1 SEGDMECPTCH
12 QAVPDESLFCLHC
25 GMRLS
30 RPERVAPVNGG
41 GTPQPGSVAAPAS
54 AQDAASPAVLDRKQP
69 YALSF
74 KPLSD
79 DRLRYRVARWVCE
92 VAPAHPIG
100 EVQESLTR
108 GDFATFLALT
118 PEEAETA
125 RRRIEALGVHPALL
139 SLAPATAAAL
149 LLPARQSSAK
159 DGEASWTTKQKFA
172 AVGIVTAMLFAF
184 GFLMIR
190 MMYGGP

>member
-1 SEGDMECPTCH
+1 MECPRCH
-12 QAVPDESLFCLHC
+12 QAVPDASLFCLHC

-30 RPERVAPVNGG
+30 LPERVVPVNGG
-41 GTPQPGSVAAPAS
+41 GTPQPGSVAAPVS
-54 AQDAASPAVLDRKQP
+54 ARDAPAASPAVPGRKQP

-100 EVQESLTR
+100 EVQEGLTR

-139 SLAPATAAAL
+139 SLAPATEAAML
-149 LLPARQSSAK
+149 LSTRQPSAK
-159 DGEASWTTKQKFA
+159 DGEGSWTTKQKFA

-184 GFLMIR
+184 GLLMIR
-190 MMYGGP
+190 MMYGSP